1 VLLGNAAA
9 QHPQASTLLALAQ
22 WIANATG
29 ATCGYLGESGNN
41 VGAQLVNALPGAGG
55 LNAGQMLSQPMKALF
70 LLNVE
75 PELDAANA
83 AAARAAL
90 GGSGLVVAMTPFR
103 NAAADVADVLLP
115 ISPFTETAGTFVN
128 AEGRVQSF
136 QGVARPLGE
145 TRPAWK
151 VLRVL
156 GDMLG
161 LPGFGQQ
168 SSEEVLAEALGD
180 LTTLTSRL
188 SNDAALPTS
197 LPTETG
203 SGFERV
209 ADVPVYSTD
218 SLVRRALSLQL
229 TADARAPQASLP
241 SQLWADLGLAA
252 GDKVRVSQGGAEAV
266 LAARLD
272 KTLAPTVVRVPAGHV
287 LTAALGASFGAI
299 SVAKA

>member
-1 VLLGNAAA
+1 
-9 QHPQASTLLALAQ
+9 
-22 WIANATG
+22 
-29 ATCGYLGESGNN
+29 
-41 VGAQLVNALPGAGG
+41 
-55 LNAGQMLSQPMKALF
+55 M
-70 LLNVE
+70 
-75 PELDAANA
+75 
-83 AAARAAL
+83 
-90 GGSGLVVAMTPFR
+90 
-103 NAAADVADVLLP
+103 
-115 ISPFTETAGTFVN
+115 
-128 AEGRVQSF
+128 QSF

-145 TRPAWK
+145 TRPGWK

-168 SSEEVLAEALGD
+168 SADEVLAEALGD
-180 LTTLTSRL
+180 QTTLASRL
-188 SNDAALPTS
+188 SNDAALPKS
-197 LPTETG
+197 LAADAV
-203 SGFERV
+203 SGFERI

-241 SQLWADLGLAA
+241 AKLWADLGLVA

-266 LAARLD
+266 LAVRLD

-287 LTAALGASFGAI
+287 LTAALGAAFGAI